1 MPEDFPWYAIVTG
14 DKLQQGDLI
23 SGCQVALPT
32 KDLIGASE
40 NDEIPVKTLVYDVVV
55 LTQSCDLALGKT
67 DYVIVC
73 PHFDLAQ
80 AKKDDAALQRSM
92 EMIRKRQMPRYALL
106 SRETSLS
113 VPIGV
118 RLVDFGLVFSVPN

>member
-1 MPEDFPWYAIVTG
+1 
-14 DKLQQGDLI
+14 
-23 SGCQVALPT
+23 
-32 KDLIGASE
+32 
-40 NDEIPVKTLVYDVVV
+40 
-55 LTQSCDLALGKT
+55 
-67 DYVIVC
+67 
-73 PHFDLAQ
+73 
-80 AKKDDAALQRSM
+80 M